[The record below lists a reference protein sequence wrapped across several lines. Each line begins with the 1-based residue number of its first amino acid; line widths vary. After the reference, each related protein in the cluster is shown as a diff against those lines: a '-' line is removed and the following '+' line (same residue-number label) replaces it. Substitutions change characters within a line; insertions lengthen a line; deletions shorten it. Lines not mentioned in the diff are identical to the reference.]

1 VRIPASRPA
10 PISAATAACTWAES
24 DLPAGPSC
32 LAGCLAGLDWPTRS
46 PSGRLAAGRSPLIWL
61 QFAAPAW
68 RAGWVLRAAAD
79 ATVKRGRPAMA
90 AVRLIKKYPNRRLYD
105 TQTSSYITLSDVK
118 QLVLDQ
124 EEFKVVDAKSSED
137 LTRQILMQ
145 IILEEEQEGQPMFT
159 PPVLSQIIRSYGNA
173 MQGMMG
179 SYLEKNVQAFVDIQ
193 NKLQE
198 QSKAFYDS
206 NKVGPEMWTQFVNM
220 QGPMLQSMMSSYI
233 EQSKDLFMQMQE
245 NMSKQARSMFTGFQF
260 PAEKK

>member
-1 VRIPASRPA
+1 MSRGDARRVA
-10 PISAATAACTWAES
+10 PQQTPPEEPG
-24 DLPAGPSC
+24 DLSMP
-32 LAGCLAGLDWPTRS
+32 
-46 PSGRLAAGRSPLIWL
+46 
-61 QFAAPAW
+61 
-68 RAGWVLRAAAD
+68 
-79 ATVKRGRPAMA
+79 

-105 TQTSSYITLSDVK
+105 TQTSSYITLADVK

-159 PPVLSQIIRSYGNA
+159 PPVLSQIIRSYGNV
-173 MQGMMG
+173 MQGVMG

-198 QSKAFYDS
+198 QSKVFYDT

-233 EQSKDLFMQMQE
+233 DQSKDLFMQMQE
-245 NMSKQARSMFTGFQF
+245 NMQKQARSMFAGFQF
-260 PAEKK
+260 PPEKK